1 MPILTSRTAR
11 TVIYFGCIGGLLV
24 LNSAVVMFIWN
35 SLAPSLLPITYNLSP
50 ITFLEGSGVTA
61 FTYVIAFSIRY
72 GLQQKRA
79 SEKKEAMK
87 ERCNNMTQEQRDALK
102 HELIASCGCKESEPN
117 AIEREVIIK

>member
-1 MPILTSRTAR
+1 MPILTTRTAR

-24 LNSAVVMFIWN
+24 LNSAVVMFLWN
-35 SLAPSLLPITYNLSP
+35 TLAPSFSP
-50 ITFLEGSGVTA
+50 HNPHLTPLTFLEGAGVTA

-72 GLQQKRA
+72 GLQQKRM

-117 AIEREVIIK
+117 TIAREIVIK